1 MNVRVLAIAVTTLS
15 VTACSTTTTSPRLG
29 AAKRAS
35 SDLPHLRGR
44 KCSTGAAVGS
54 QVVRCSRSSGME
66 YVRKQS
72 TSVKALAA
80 GIAIVLGAFAFARIP
95 IASHKTPPAP
105 LTAPNG
111 GMPVAPGTGLAS
123 VEGVQGAP
131 QMKMMVHVPSS
142 VASKESAARTGVPR
156 LARSGAV
163 DLIASDVERALT
175 DIATIT
181 RGNGGDLIG
190 LNDERPA
197 NAGDLHR
204 ASVTLSVPAADFDR
218 TLSALSGVARM
229 RSRRV
234 DAEDV
239 SDKLV
244 DDGARLRNLRRT
256 ELDLLKIMDRSGR
269 VSEVL
274 DVERELS
281 STRDQ
286 IEQLAAELADTQRRV
301 VRSLIDVTLTEDAPV
316 RPVNP
321 AVRAQIAG
329 AWHSAL
335 DLLGSFTLAAIAR
348 AFVVLAFAPYIV
360 AVILIALA
368 VRAMLRRRLRAP
380 ASA

>member
-1 MNVRVLAIAVTTLS
+1 MTVPADGAPLAEGGGTV
-15 VTACSTTTTSPRLG
+15 
-29 AAKRAS
+29 
-35 SDLPHLRGR
+35 
-44 KCSTGAAVGS
+44 VGKMV
-54 QVVRCSRSSGME
+54 QPKLKVDVM
-66 YVRKQS
+66 
-72 TSVKALAA
+72 KAPLAA
-80 GIAIVLGAFAFARIP
+80 NP
-95 IASHKTPPAP
+95 T
-105 LTAPNG
+105 
-111 GMPVAPGTGLAS
+111 
-123 VEGVQGAP
+123 
-131 QMKMMVHVPSS
+131 S
-142 VASKESAARTGVPR
+142 VASKDRAARNSGPR

-163 DLIASDVERALT
+163 DLIAPDVERALA
-175 DIATIT
+175 DIATIA
-181 RGNGGDLIG
+181 RGNNGDLIG

-218 TLSALSGVARM
+218 ALSALSGVARM

-269 VSEVL
+269 VEDVL

-301 VRSLIDVTLTEDAPV
+301 VRSQIEVTLTEDAPI

-335 DLLGSFTLAAIAR
+335 DMLGSFTLAVIAR
-348 AFVVLAFAPYIV
+348 TFVVIAFAPYILALV
-360 AVILIALA
+360 LIAFA
-368 VRAMLRRRLRAP
+368 VRAMLRRRSRAT